1 MIGIFENLP
10 DEIIDKIW
18 NYAHNKN
25 MENICKNI
33 KEISNYFD
41 EKDFLIDSTKFI
53 IESINN
59 YHENSLNSFMPY
71 WIDSLSKS
79 LRLVH
84 LRFWLNHFRIMK
96 IICGKENMLKLFN
109 HINSSSLLIELLL
122 NKKEKSTNNNNTK
135 FIITKEYYVP
145 NDEKPLKYF
154 CDNYLKKNGYNDKN
168 IYSWDTAFKTL
179 WLTIN

>member
-18 NYAHNKN
+18 NYTHNKN

-33 KEISNYFD
+33 KEISNYFNY
-41 EKDFLIDSTKFI
+41 KNVLIDSTKFI
-53 IESINN
+53 IKSINN
-59 YHENSLNSFMPY
+59 SDEYSFTRY
-71 WIDSLSKS
+71 WLKSLSKS

-84 LRFWLNHFRIMK
+84 LRFWLKHFRIMK
-96 IICGKENMLKLFN
+96 IICGEENMLKLFN
-109 HINSSSLLIELLL
+109 YINSSSLLIKLLS
-122 NKKEKSTNNNNTK
+122 NKKAKITNNNTK
-135 FIITKEYYVP
+135 FNIRKEYSVHL
-145 NDEKPLKYF
+145 DEKPLKYF
-154 CDNYLKKNGYNDKN
+154 CDNYLIKNGYNGKS

>member
-18 NYAHNKN
+18 NYTHNKN

-33 KEISNYFD
+33 KDISNYFD
-41 EKDFLIDSTKFI
+41 YKNVLIDSTKFI
-53 IESINN
+53 IKSINN
-59 YHENSLNSFMPY
+59 SDEYSFNRY

-96 IICGKENMLKLFN
+96 IICGEENMLKLFN
-109 HINSSSLLIELLL
+109 HINSSSLLIKLLS
-122 NKKEKSTNNNNTK
+122 NKKAKNTNNNTNNNTK
-135 FIITKEYYVP
+135 FNISKEYYVP

-154 CDNYLKKNGYNDKN
+154 CDNYLIKNGYNGKS
-168 IYSWDTAFKTL
+168 IYSWDTAFKTF
-179 WLTIN
+179 WLIIN